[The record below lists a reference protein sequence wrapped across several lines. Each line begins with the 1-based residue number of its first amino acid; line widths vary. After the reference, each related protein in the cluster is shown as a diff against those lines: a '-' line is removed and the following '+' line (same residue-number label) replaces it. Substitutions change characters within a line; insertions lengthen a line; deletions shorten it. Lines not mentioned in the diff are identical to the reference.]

1 MGAVKNITKG
11 IIFTAV
17 YMATTII
24 IPLATFTIFKEIPVL
39 GITIRMSEAKYNQI
53 VYWVVAFGLLI
64 TGCAFFNYSS
74 PKQSV
79 RKGVFALLQILLNC
93 MYVWSYKFSGA
104 TDIEYAFINGT
115 VILIVEQM
123 VLTYMGI
130 YFLTIIIKGYDLID
144 FIVNQD
150 KIRKNRIEKAQ
161 GEVEIE
167 K

>member
-53 VYWVVAFGLLI
+53 IYWVVAFGLLI

-79 RKGVFALLQILLNC
+79 RKGIFALLQILLNC

-104 TDIEYAFINGT
+104 TDI
-115 VILIVEQM
+115 
-123 VLTYMGI
+123 
-130 YFLTIIIKGYDLID
+130 
-144 FIVNQD
+144 
-150 KIRKNRIEKAQ
+150 
-161 GEVEIE
+161 
-167 K
+167 